1 MPLSS
6 LDAARLH
13 PGSHKQDGPGANVAH
28 ARQEA
33 AHHPSAAHPPA
44 KASHTWRFQTT
55 GTGGG
60 RLAEAGA
67 QLGALGFG
75 PEKRKEGATV
85 RRQGQRAG
93 GSRLTCGVEA
103 RSRACTDNNQG
114 S

>member
-33 AHHPSAAHPPA
+33 AHHPSAAHQPA

-67 QLGALGFG
+67 RWALLGLG
-75 PEKRKEGATV
+75 PKKRKEGATV

>member
-6 LDAARLH
+6 FDATRLH
-13 PGSHKQDGPGANVAH
+13 PGSHKQDGLGANVAH

-44 KASHTWRFQTT
+44 KASATWRLQTT

-67 QLGALGFG
+67 RWALLGLGPKKGRKAQLCAD
-75 PEKRKEGATV
+75 KANA
-85 RRQGQRAG
+85 RAEVA
-93 GSRLTCGVEA
+93 SPVV
-103 RSRACTDNNQG
+103 
-114 S
+114 

>member
-6 LDAARLH
+6 FDTTRLH
-13 PGSHKQDGPGANVAH
+13 PGSHKQDGLGANVAH

-44 KASHTWRFQTT
+44 KASATWRFQTT

-60 RLAEAGA
+60 RLAKAGA

-75 PEKRKEGATV
+75 PEKRKEGATLHTDKANA
-85 RRQGQRAG
+85 RAEVA
-93 GSRLTCGVEA
+93 SPVV
-103 RSRACTDNNQG
+103 
-114 S
+114 

>member
-44 KASHTWRFQTT
+44 KASATWRFQTT

-67 QLGALGFG
+67 RWALLGWARKKGRKAQLCAD
-75 PEKRKEGATV
+75 KANA
-85 RRQGQRAG
+85 RAEVA
-93 GSRLTCGVEA
+93 SPVV
-103 RSRACTDNNQG
+103 
-114 S
+114 